1 MNLGKN
7 KTTPEDDAVEDY
19 VEGVRALGR
28 RADYLVVNVSSPNT
42 PGLRNLQSKRHLTRL
57 LTRVLRARDALP
69 DGHRPPVLLKIAP
82 DLTEDDVKQIA
93 AAALSTRV
101 DGVVV
106 SNTTVA
112 RPDDVFDG
120 EYAHLRC
127 VLYKRF
133 FTHRPVSTPDRVS
146 FQLTDEP
153 FLYGPTLRDEAGG
166 LSGAPL
172 FESSTEVLRE
182 LYARTRGKV
191 TLVGCGGV
199 SDGEDAY
206 EKIRAG
212 ASLVQLYTAFA
223 YEGPAIVPR
232 LKEELKACL
241 ERDGYDFIEEAV
253 GADHLTGKAKAA
265 DEERRKHA
273 RSGW

>member
-1 MNLGKN
+1 VNLGKN

-112 RPDDVFDG
+112 RPDDVF
-120 EYAHLRC
+120 
-127 VLYKRF
+127 
-133 FTHRPVSTPDRVS
+133 T
-146 FQLTDEP
+146 
-153 FLYGPTLRDEAGG
+153 
-166 LSGAPL
+166 SGAFYTNVFSPI
-172 FESSTEVLRE
+172 
-182 LYARTRGKV
+182 ARFQH
-191 TLVGCGGV
+191 L
-199 SDGEDAY
+199 
-206 EKIRAG
+206 I
-212 ASLVQLYTAFA
+212 ASPFN
-223 YEGPAIVPR
+223 
-232 LKEELKACL
+232 
-241 ERDGYDFIEEAV
+241 
-253 GADHLTGKAKAA
+253 
-265 DEERRKHA
+265 
-273 RSGW
+273 

>member
-133 FTHRPVSTPDRVS
+133 FTHRPVSTLDRVS
-146 FQLTDEP
+146 FQLTDEL
-153 FLYGPTLRDEAGG
+153 FLSNERPSET
-166 LSGAPL
+166 
-172 FESSTEVLRE
+172 T
-182 LYARTRGKV
+182 
-191 TLVGCGGV
+191 
-199 SDGEDAY
+199 
-206 EKIRAG
+206 
-212 ASLVQLYTAFA
+212 TAA
-223 YEGPAIVPR
+223 
-232 LKEELKACL
+232 
-241 ERDGYDFIEEAV
+241 
-253 GADHLTGKAKAA
+253 
-265 DEERRKHA
+265 
-273 RSGW
+273 